1 MSWISCRGI
10 SGGIE
15 DLLDDFDMCAPHMNS
30 PEVDLVREALQL
42 CRPAVE
48 LRGMGECPGPI
59 RGYALCCSPETSE
72 THSSPG
78 TAS

>member
-15 DLLDDFDMCAPHMNS
+15 VLLDDFDMCAPHMNS
-30 PEVDLVREALQL
+30 PEVDLVREAIQL
-42 CRPAVE
+42 CGPAVE
-48 LRGMGECPGPI
+48 LRGLGKCPGLT
-59 RGYALCCSPETSE
+59 GYVVYLSLE
-72 THSSPG
+72 THSSQV